1 MLQRID
7 NMFSR
12 FLRWLFKPRFF
23 VAKSEL
29 HVLSGRTRAG
39 FWCTAPENAT
49 DTELRRIFATI
60 DKPESEEVDVWFY
73 SSLKDIG
80 KRPYDVALLERSGI
94 GCQPTIT
101 RPAGYGKE
109 VTQA

>member
-29 HVLSGRTRAG
+29 HVLPGRTRAV

-60 DKPESEEVDVWFY
+60 DKP
-73 SSLKDIG
+73 
-80 KRPYDVALLERSGI
+80 
-94 GCQPTIT
+94 
-101 RPAGYGKE
+101 
-109 VTQA
+109 